1 MSKGVKVAANVSGDG
16 GAASGEESAGE
27 MIWPAPS
34 FNKPQKFPPV
44 THARKKRYHSASF
57 SHSGTNG
64 LTVDGIPSDSHTL
77 TAAIHKVQ
85 LSSHRLPYSKNSK
98 KSCDGRKIPSKRGGK
113 HDDPNDVLDEIELD
127 PEDPDFDS
135 DEDAPVT
142 FNEVQ
147 PTVSDELV
155 LSEIG
160 DLIID
165 VPKAPEYLGRFVA
178 RAILDDILPP
188 KFVEIQRSVLSQAP
202 PSGSPPHTNKHLA
215 QNITRPGTRNLSDS
229 SSGGSV
235 SVGNSS
241 SGIGSA
247 SSLVT
252 VNMIRPDL
260 ALQALNR
267 AESILTLRHAFSRLE
282 NIWGV
287 PAGPKATKVLAKRI
301 RRLLKSFID
310 SNDIDEATEALLE
323 LDAPHFHHELVFQ
336 AIVMAIEISTQLAR
350 ERVISLLSELCS
362 SV

>member
-1 MSKGVKVAANVSGDG
+1 MSGN
-16 GAASGEESAGE
+16 
-27 MIWPAPS
+27 
-34 FNKPQKFPPV
+34 
-44 THARKKRYHSASF
+44 TH
-57 SHSGTNG
+57 T
-64 LTVDGIPSDSHTL
+64 TQSD
-77 TAAIHKVQ
+77 AQ
-85 LSSHRLPYSKNSK
+85 
-98 KSCDGRKIPSKRGGK
+98 
-113 HDDPNDVLDEIELD
+113 
-127 PEDPDFDS
+127 
-135 DEDAPVT
+135 
-142 FNEVQ
+142 
-147 PTVSDELV
+147 
-155 LSEIG
+155 
-160 DLIID
+160 
-165 VPKAPEYLGRFVA
+165 
-178 RAILDDILPP
+178 
-188 KFVEIQRSVLSQAP
+188 
-202 PSGSPPHTNKHLA
+202 A